1 LYPKLFFPSFDP
13 AAGTLL
19 SFSTFALAF
28 VVRPIGGLIFGHFGD
43 RVGRKALL
51 VTTVLLMGTATTLIG
66 LLPTYAS
73 AGVAA
78 PLLLVF
84 LRVLQGI
91 SVGGEYGGAVLMA
104 VEHSEPGRRGYYG
117 SWVQMGSPADA
128 AFLLVSQLP
137 EDDSAVGRSVSGML
151 GALQPLGSL
160 RPDGRWRADSRGD
173 VSGFAWG
180 RPLLRTDRGQH
191 PPARIGI
198 CLLCRQRHRLAGRR
212 SASPDHAGHRLPH
225 RPDIQR
231 LLYRGRLAGR

>member
-13 AAGTLL
+13 AVGTLL

-66 LLPTYAS
+66 QLPTYAS

-91 SVGGEYGGAVLMA
+91 SVGGEYGGAVLMV
-104 VEHSEPGRRGYYG
+104 VEHAPGDPTAWLPFLNTYRTMCRAPDPGFRRI
-117 SWVQMGSPADA
+117 
-128 AFLLVSQLP
+128 L
-137 EDDSAVGRSVSGML
+137 EDIRELHFD
-151 GALQPLGSL
+151 
-160 RPDGRWRADSRGD
+160 
-173 VSGFAWG
+173 
-180 RPLLRTDRGQH
+180 
-191 PPARIGI
+191 
-198 CLLCRQRHRLAGRR
+198 
-212 SASPDHAGHRLPH
+212 
-225 RPDIQR
+225 
-231 LLYRGRLAGR
+231 